1 MTTIPAA
8 ANVGVAAAY
17 GDWSEM
23 RGAATQ
29 LAVNLTCIVVAVVT
43 TLTLQRRRV
52 PAPADDSATSV
63 RTRAKPMRA

>member
-17 GDWSEM
+17 GDWREL

-43 TLTLQRRRV
+43 TLSLQRRVYRRRR
-52 PAPADDSATSV
+52 AAASTSS
-63 RTRAKPMRA
+63 